1 VFDAFVDSLQRL
13 PALLVMT
20 HRPGIEKRWE
30 EFGHVTHHSLNRLGR
45 NEMDVLIDRVTGGK
59 ALPENLLDQVLE
71 RTDGVPL
78 FVEELIKTIVESD
91 LVREVDGRYVTD
103 NILPSMAIP
112 STLRDSLMERLDRL
126 SRVKGVAQAAAC
138 IGREF
143 SSSLLASIIDSDDI
157 TAKLDQLIKAGLI
170 FRRGSGDISRYAFK
184 HALVQDAAYE
194 SLLKSRRR
202 VLHARIAAQLEAEN
216 YGQTRI
222 EPELLAHHYTEAGLI
237 DEALKYWLQAG
248 QQSSRRCAHTE
259 AIAHLQRG
267 LAIIDELPEGEQKD
281 RHEIEFRVAIG
292 VPLVSNEGAASD
304 NVAENYVHAQK
315 LCEQLEE
322 TEHLYPVLWGSWLH
336 HFYKSELQQA
346 CDMADRLLEIGQS
359 RQDTELQLEAHHCQW
374 GVRFVG
380 GDLRVAL
387 EHCEQGLKLYRPDL
401 HHRLTFIY
409 GGHDPG
415 VCAYNISGITLWLLG
430 YPEQAQK
437 RFDSAVNLSRE
448 LEHTTTLCEALH
460 IVVLVSV
467 LQRDIK
473 TLEPQ
478 INELLD
484 LAESEQMPDYT
495 ILSQGI
501 KGWVSFRQ
509 GNKERGLEEMR
520 EAVKH
525 WLKKG
530 IKWTAIPISLV
541 AEAFGEIGELQQGLD
556 LIDEALIPRQFDE
569 DLWWKSELY
578 RMKGQL
584 LSQYG
589 KGDLAAAEKAYKRS
603 IVIAQIQDAKLL
615 ELRAVNG
622 MADLW
627 LNQGKI
633 KPVQELLTPVYGWF
647 TEGFETVDLKLS
659 KSILD
664 GL

>member
-1 VFDAFVDSLQRL
+1 V
-13 PALLVMT
+13 
-20 HRPGIEKRWE
+20 
-30 EFGHVTHHSLNRLGR
+30 NRGSS
-45 NEMDVLIDRVTGGK
+45 
-59 ALPENLLDQVLE
+59 
-71 RTDGVPL
+71 
-78 FVEELIKTIVESD
+78 F
-91 LVREVDGRYVTD
+91 
-103 NILPSMAIP
+103 
-112 STLRDSLMERLDRL
+112 
-126 SRVKGVAQAAAC
+126 
-138 IGREF
+138 IGRIY
-143 SSSLLASIIDSDDI
+143 II
-157 TAKLDQLIKAGLI
+157 
-170 FRRGSGDISRYAFK
+170 
-184 HALVQDAAYE
+184 V
-194 SLLKSRRR
+194 
-202 VLHARIAAQLEAEN
+202 
-216 YGQTRI
+216 
-222 EPELLAHHYTEAGLI
+222 
-237 DEALKYWLQAG
+237 
-248 QQSSRRCAHTE
+248 
-259 AIAHLQRG
+259 
-267 LAIIDELPEGEQKD
+267 
-281 RHEIEFRVAIG
+281 
-292 VPLVSNEGAASD
+292 
-304 NVAENYVHAQK
+304 
-315 LCEQLEE
+315 
-322 TEHLYPVLWGSWLH
+322 
-336 HFYKSELQQA
+336 
-346 CDMADRLLEIGQS
+346 
-359 RQDTELQLEAHHCQW
+359 
-374 GVRFVG
+374 
-380 GDLRVAL
+380 
-387 EHCEQGLKLYRPDL
+387 
-401 HHRLTFIY
+401 Y